1 MRSILDKKTSVDLV
15 KLMIF
20 LVVTALATG
29 VLAVLIGNMTF
40 QSSRTYSA
48 IFSDAT
54 GLTKGDDIRI
64 AGVRVGSVKDIQI
77 YDTNQA
83 KVTFSVATSATVTKS
98 SQADIRY
105 RNLVGQRYISIN
117 QGVGDT
123 SRLAGD
129 STIPISRTQPA
140 LDLTTLFNGFQP
152 LFTALTPSDINQ
164 LSYEIIQVFQGE
176 GGNLQGLLQDTAS
189 LTNTLADR
197 DQVIGSL
204 IDNLNSV
211 LTTIGSRDGQLNN
224 LITQLQNFIH
234 GLKQDRNALL
244 NPLDAVSKLT
254 DQTASLTA
262 GLRPSFVKDVKQL
275 RRVAKNLNKGRQ
287 DIDSALQILPI
298 KLTKIG
304 RTAIYGSFF
313 NFYMCNLVVNI
324 PLGLTSNA
332 KHLSI
337 NYAAIAKRCSIS

>member
-1 MRSILDKKTSVDLV
+1 MSLLDKRTSVDLV
-15 KLMIF
+15 KLLIF
-20 LVVTALATG
+20 LVVTALATA

-48 IFSDAT
+48 VFSDAT
-54 GLTKGDDIRI
+54 GLVKGDDIRI

-83 KVTFSVATSATVTKS
+83 KVTFSVGTNATVTRS
-98 SQADIRY
+98 SQAIIKY

-123 SRLAGD
+123 SMLPAN
-129 STIPISRTQPA
+129 STIPITRTQPA
-140 LDLTTLFNGFQP
+140 LDLTSLFNGFQP
-152 LFTALTPSDINQ
+152 LFTALTPSDVNQ

-176 GGNLQGLLQDTAS
+176 GGNIQGLLQDTAS
-189 LTNTLADR
+189 LTSTLADR
-197 DQVIGSL
+197 DQVVGSL
-204 IDNLNSV
+204 IDNLNAV
-211 LTTIGSRDGQLNN
+211 LVTIGNRDGQLNN
-224 LITQLQNFIH
+224 LITQLQNFIG
-234 GLKQDRNALL
+234 GLKDDRNALL
-244 NPLDAVSKLT
+244 DPLNSISNLT

-262 GLRPSFVKDVKQL
+262 GLRPSFVKDVQQL
-275 RRVAKNLNKGRQ
+275 RRVATNLNKGRH

-313 NFYMCNLVVNI
+313 NFYMCNMVVNI
-324 PLGLTSNA
+324 PLGTTPGSKA
-332 KHLSI
+332 LSMTY
-337 NYAAIAKRCSIS
+337 NTIAPRCSLS